1 MADQEWAEAILSQD
15 AIDDITVFRGGPII
29 VGGRLFFLTTMRFED
44 KHETPVMTTIF
55 YHRLLWWMDFFNKL
69 SNLSYF

>member
-55 YHRLLWWMDFFNKL
+55 YHEAVMMDGLFQQIE
-69 SNLSYF
+69 